1 MKRRLR
7 LGMIGGGQGAFIG
20 AVHRIAS
27 RIDDHYEL
35 VAGVFSST
43 TEKSKL
49 SSDELRVDPSRSYSN
64 YEEMAEKE
72 SQREDKIDVVAIVTP
87 NHLHYGPA
95 VSFLRKDFHVI
106 CDKPLTLNL
115 DEAKSLVEVVESS
128 KGIFALTHNYT
139 GYPMVRQ
146 ARAMIRNNEL
156 GKIRIIQAEYVQ
168 DWLTTNIESNEGA
181 DGFKQASWRTDPKKS
196 GAGGCIGDI
205 GTHAFN
211 LISFTTGLEIKELSA
226 ELTSFVS
233 GRVLDDNVQVMLR
246 YKGGA
251 KGSIWSSQ
259 VAPGNE
265 NGLTIRIY
273 GEKGGLSWGQENP
286 NHLIFSQQGKPNTT
300 LTRSGPGTHQD
311 ATDVSRI
318 PAGHPEGY
326 LEGFANIYS
335 DVATAIWEKNETG
348 KLSSNYIFPNVYD
361 GLSGVKFI
369 EKAVK
374 SSQENSK
381 WIPFN

>member
-1 MKRRLR
+1 
-7 LGMIGGGQGAFIG
+7 MIGGGQGAFIG

-35 VAGVFSST
+35 VAGVFSSDL
-43 TEKSKL
+43 EKSKL
-49 SSDELRVDPSRSYSN
+49 SASELRVDPSRCYSG

-72 SQREDKIDVVAIVTP
+72 ATREDKVDAVAIVTP
-87 NHLHYGPA
+87 NHVHYGPA
-95 VSFLRKDFHVI
+95 VSFLKKDINVI

-115 DEAKSLVEVVESS
+115 EEAVSLVKAVESS
-128 KGIFALTHNYT
+128 NAIFALTHNYT

-146 ARAMIRNNEL
+146 ARAMIKDNKL
-156 GKIRIIQAEYVQ
+156 GKIRVIQAEYAQ
-168 DWLTTNIESNEGA
+168 DWLTTNLESKEGE
-181 DGFKQASWRTDPKKS
+181 DGYKQASWRTDPKRS

-211 LISFTTGLEIKELSA
+211 LISFTTGLNLKELSA
-226 ELTSFVS
+226 ELSTFVE

-246 YKGGA
+246 YEGGA

-273 GEKGGLSWGQENP
+273 GEKAGLSWNQENP
-286 NHLIFSQQGKPNTT
+286 NYLKFSPHGKPSMT
-300 LTRSGPGTHQD
+300 LTRSGAETHPD
-311 ATDVSRI
+311 ANAVSRI
-318 PAGHPEGY
+318 PPGHPEGY

-335 DVATAIWEKNETG
+335 DVANAIWEKIETG
-348 KLSSNYIFPNVYD
+348 KATSQFIFPSVYD
-361 GLSGVKFI
+361 GLNGIKFV
-369 EKAVK
+369 EKSVE
-374 SSQENSK
+374 SSRHNSK
-381 WIPFN
+381 WISFS